1 MTILVL
7 NLKLQVHLA
16 HFLLSIVLIAT
27 SRGWVRCRDKLNM
40 AASTWLLRRALVGS
54 RGVSYHIKKLP
65 NTLKALRV
73 SFPCD
78 LLLWVPKH
86 LLKLRKYSIWTF
98 CTPFSCV
105 RLALVQ
111 EDPNMNT
118 KTSQDFQALWTHIT
132 QKNWNLMI
140 QTMEKPSRSIESWI
154 EMEKSLTKPMT
165 PRCAAGFFY
174 LPFLWFFSREIEKL
188 SRHHSPRHLDKFFS
202 FFASPEMTDSRDSR
216 EKSFLIVVLI
226 DVFPWHCLGGVLGAG
241 SYESCFPFSISLT
254 LFPFFFQISF
264 GSEISKTLM

>member
-165 PRCAAGFFY
+165 PRCAAGFFTS
-174 LPFLWFFSREIEKL
+174 LFFDFFPGRSR
-188 SRHHSPRHLDKFFS
+188 
-202 FFASPEMTDSRDSR
+202 
-216 EKSFLIVVLI
+216 
-226 DVFPWHCLGGVLGAG
+226 
-241 SYESCFPFSISLT
+241 SCRVIIPPDI
-254 LFPFFFQISF
+254 
-264 GSEISKTLM
+264 